1 MHWLLDY
8 VRPKLS
14 VAKTDKDVPDNLW
27 DKCPQCEAMVYGQEL
42 ANNLYVCPHCGYH
55 LYLRPRKRLRML
67 FDGGEYTYLETP
79 VVKEDP
85 LQFKDTKDYRSKLKS
100 AREKTKFD
108 EAFVAAYGQMGGRGV
123 VVGVMNFNFIGGSM
137 GVGVG
142 EGIVKAAEFAIEH
155 NMPLILVT
163 ASGGARMQE
172 GILSLMQMA
181 RTTLAIKLLKDKHLP
196 YIVVLTNPT
205 TGGVSAS
212 FAMLGDIT
220 IAEPDALIAFAGA
233 RVIKETIKADLP
245 AGFQRAE
252 YLKKHGMVDMIIS
265 RKELRDKLI
274 CLMNLLTN
282 TFVKGE

>member
-1 MHWLLDY
+1 MNWLLNY

-14 VAKTDKDVPDNLW
+14 ANNIEKDIPDNLW
-27 DKCPQCEAMVYGQEL
+27 EKCPQCETMVYGQEL
-42 ANNLYVCPHCGYH
+42 AKNLYVCPHCGYH
-55 LYLRPRKRLRML
+55 FYLRPRKRLRML
-67 FDGGEYTYLETP
+67 FDNAEYTYLPSPE
-79 VVKEDP
+79 VKEDP
-85 LQFKDTKDYRSKLKS
+85 LNFKDIKDYRSKLKS
-100 AREKTKFD
+100 AREKTRFED
-108 EAFVAAYGQMGGRGV
+108 AFVAAYGKMGNRNV
-123 VVGVMNFNFIGGSM
+123 VIGVMNFNFIGGSM
-137 GVGVG
+137 GIAVG
-142 EGIVKAAEFAIEH
+142 EGIVNAAQFAIEH
-155 NMPLILVT
+155 KMPLILVT

-181 RTTLAIKLLKDKHLP
+181 RTTLAVKLLKDNHLP

-252 YLKKHGMVDMIIS
+252 YLKKHGMVDMIIN
-265 RKELRDKLI
+265 RKELKEKLV
-274 CLMNLLTN
+274 NLLNLINN
-282 TFVKGE
+282 TYVKGE

>member
-1 MHWLLDY
+1 MNWLLDY

-55 LYLRPRKRLRML
+55 LYLRPRKRLKML
-67 FDGGEYTYLETP
+67 FDNAEYTYLETP

-155 NMPLILVT
+155 NMPLIIVT

>member
-1 MHWLLDY
+1 MNWLLNY

-14 VAKTDKDVPDNLW
+14 AAKVEKDIPDNLW
-27 DKCPQCEAMVYGQEL
+27 EKCPQCETMVYGQEL
-42 ANNLYVCPHCGYH
+42 AKNLYVCPHCGYH
-55 LYLRPRKRLRML
+55 FYLRPRKRLRML
-67 FDGGEYTYLETP
+67 FDNAEYTYLPSPE
-79 VVKEDP
+79 VKEDP
-85 LQFKDTKDYRSKLKS
+85 LNFKDIKDYRSKLKS
-100 AREKTKFD
+100 AREKTRFED
-108 EAFVAAYGQMGGRGV
+108 AFVAAYGKMGNRNV
-123 VVGVMNFNFIGGSM
+123 VIGVMNFNFIGGSM
-137 GVGVG
+137 GIAVG
-142 EGIVKAAEFAIEH
+142 EGIVNAAQFAIEH
-155 NMPLILVT
+155 KMPLILVT

-181 RTTLAIKLLKDKHLP
+181 RTTLAVKLLKDNHLP

-252 YLKKHGMVDMIIS
+252 YLKKHGMVDMIIN
-265 RKELRDKLI
+265 RKELKEKLV
-274 CLMNLLTN
+274 NLLNLINN
-282 TFVKGE
+282 TYVKGE